1 MTPERVLQLLDE
13 ALAHCQGTH
22 TLEDVR
28 QGIAK
33 GALQLWI
40 GERSVAVTE
49 LVNYP
54 QRRVLNVFLAAGEHD
69 DMAACM
75 PGVEA
80 FARGVGASALMM
92 AGRVARRTGWDRLF
106 GFETVWT
113 GHWKELT

>member
-1 MTPERVLQLLDE
+1 MTADEVLELLGE
-13 ALAHCQGTH
+13 ALSHCQGTH

-40 GERSVAVTE
+40 GRRSVAVTE
-49 LVNYP
+49 VVNYP
-54 QRRVLNVFLAAGEHD
+54 RRRVLNVFLAAGEHA

-75 PGVEA
+75 PGIEA
-80 FARGVGASALMM
+80 YARGVGAGALMM